1 MSIFNSDSVRAN
13 FPVLAQEM
21 NGKPL
26 VYLDT
31 ASSAQKPQCVLDAL
45 NNVLQNG
52 YANIHR
58 GLYGFSQSTT
68 SAFEAAR
75 QTVANFIGANAR
87 DIVFTKG
94 ATEAINLVASS
105 WGRANIGAGDEILI
119 TEMEHHAN
127 IVPWQLLAAETGAT
141 LKVCPITDK
150 NEVDLAAFES
160 LITPR
165 VKLVA
170 FTHMSNA
177 LGTINPVKDMVKLAK
192 KHEATVLVDGAQAV
206 IHIPVDIKS
215 LGCDFY
221 VFSGHKL
228 YGPTGIGVLYGRYCL
243 LNAMPPYQ
251 SGGDMIETVS
261 FDKDTTFKA
270 APARFEAGTPPIAQA
285 IGLAAAIDYIT
296 AQGLANIARFEE
308 ELYHYA
314 IARLNEIAGITLY
327 NTAMR
332 KASILSF
339 TANWGHHADIATLL
353 DKQGIAVRAGHH
365 CAMPLMERLGVTGTV
380 RASLGMYTTRDDIDR
395 FVSAMDK
402 AKTMLE

>member
-1 MSIFNSDSVRAN
+1 MSVFNPDSIRSD
-13 FPVLAQEM
+13 FPVLAQTM

-31 ASSAQKPQCVLDAL
+31 ASSAQKPQCVMDAM
-45 NNVLQNG
+45 NGILQTG

-58 GLYGFSQSTT
+58 GLYDFSQNTT
-68 SAFEAAR
+68 AAFEKSR
-75 QTVANFIGANAR
+75 QTIADFIGANDR

-94 ATEAINLVASS
+94 STEAINLVAAS
-105 WGRANIGAGDEILI
+105 WGRTNITSGDEILI

-127 IVPWQLLAAETGAT
+127 IVPWQLLAQEKGAT

-150 NEVDLAAFES
+150 GEIDLEAFET
-160 LITPR
+160 LVTPK

-177 LGTINPVKDMVKLAK
+177 LGTINPVKDMVRLAK
-192 KHEATVLVDGAQAV
+192 KYDAVVLVDGAQAA
-206 IHIPVDIKS
+206 IHIPIDVKA
-215 LGCDFY
+215 LECDFY

-251 SGGDMIETVS
+251 SGGDMISTVS
-261 FDKDTTFKA
+261 FDKGTTFKE
-270 APARFEAGTPPIAQA
+270 APARFEAGTPPITQA
-285 IGLAAAIDYIT
+285 IGLAAAIDYLNR
-296 AQGLANIARFEE
+296 QGLANIARYEE
-308 ELYHYA
+308 ELYNTA
-314 IARLNEIAGITLY
+314 IAALKNIDGITLY

-339 TANWGHHADIATLL
+339 TAKWGHHADIATLL

-365 CAMPLMERLGVTGTV
+365 CTMPLMGRLGVTGTV
-380 RASLGMYTTRDDIDR
+380 RASLGLYNTGGDIER
-395 FVSAMDK
+395 FTEALNK
-402 AKTMLE
+402 AKTMLG